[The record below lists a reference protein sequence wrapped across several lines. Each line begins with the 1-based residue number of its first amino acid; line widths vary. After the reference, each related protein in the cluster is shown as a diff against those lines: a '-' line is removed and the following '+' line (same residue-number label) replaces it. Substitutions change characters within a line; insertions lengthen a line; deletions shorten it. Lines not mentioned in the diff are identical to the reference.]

1 MTTGLLHPGVL
12 AAAHRHPERVAAT
25 EAGMVPIRYRALE
38 ALSARVRDWLV
49 AQGVRPGDRVG
60 LYLPKTIDAVAALL
74 GVLRAGAAYVPVD
87 PGSPPWRAAY
97 ILNDCA
103 VSAAIVDQAL
113 LGALAPELATLGSAP
128 ALLQLDGPGG
138 GVALDAALAR
148 AGAPAA
154 ADATGL
160 TPASLA
166 YILYTSGSTG
176 KPKGVTISHQAAL
189 AFVGWC
195 AARFQPRPEDRF
207 SSHAPFHFDL
217 SVLDL
222 YVPLHHGASVTL
234 IGEDLGKDPLKLAQL
249 IAAERLTVWYSTPS
263 ILNMLVQY
271 GHLDRYDLEALRLVL
286 FAGEVFPLPQ
296 FRALKA
302 LVPHP
307 GYHNL
312 YGPTETNVCTAYEVP
327 AVVPADRVDPFPIG
341 EVCAHYRG
349 RVVDPDGRDVAR
361 GTEGELVMAGPGVMS
376 GYWNLPERNAAAFL
390 VDDAGTRWYRT
401 GDLVVDDGDGC
412 LVFHGRADRMVKRRG
427 YRIELGEIEAGLARH
442 AAVREVAVVA
452 TADPTA
458 GLRITAFLSA
468 RAGVTAPSLI
478 ALKQYAVEALPR
490 YMAPDAY
497 RWLDAIP
504 RTSTDKTDY
513 QRLKQLAD
521 PASGGVPAGR

>member
-1 MTTGLLHPGVL
+1 MTASLLHHRFL
-12 AAAHRHPERVAAT
+12 TAAHRFPERLAAT
-25 EAGMVPIRYRALE
+25 EAGTLPIRYRELE

-49 AQGVRPGDRVG
+49 AAGVRPGDRVG
-60 LYLPKTIDAVAALL
+60 IYLPKTIDAVATLL

-103 VSAAIVDQAL
+103 VRALVVERAL
-113 LGALAPELATLGSAP
+113 LASLAPDLAALGADP
-128 ALLQLDGPGG
+128 VCLAIDAPGG
-138 GVALDAALAR
+138 GAGLRTALDLAGPVPVADEPER
-148 AGAPAA
+148 PA
-154 ADATGL
+154 DG
-160 TPASLA
+160 LA
-166 YILYTSGSTG
+166 YVLYTSGSTG

-189 AFVGWC
+189 AFVEWC
-195 AARFQPRPEDRF
+195 ARRFRPLPEDRF

-222 YVPLHHGASVTL
+222 YLPLHHGASVAL
-234 IGEDLGKDPLKLAQL
+234 IGEELGKDPQKLAQL
-249 IAAERLTVWYSTPS
+249 VAAERLTVWYSTPS

-296 FRALKA
+296 FRALRA
-302 LVPHP
+302 LLPHP
-307 GYHNL
+307 AYHNL

-327 AVVPADRVDPFPIG
+327 AVVPADRVEPFPIG
-341 EVCAHYRG
+341 WPCEHYRS
-349 RVVDPDGRDVAR
+349 RVVDPEGNDVAR
-361 GTEGELVMAGPGVMS
+361 GTEGELLVSGVGVMS

-390 VDDAGTRWYRT
+390 VDRDGVRWYRT
-401 GDLVVDDGDGC
+401 GDLVVEEPDGC
-412 LVFHGRADRMVKRRG
+412 LLFHGRADRMVKRRG

-442 AAVREVAVVA
+442 PAVREVAVVA
-452 TADPTA
+452 TSDMAS
-458 GLRITAFLSA
+458 GVRITAFLSP
-468 RAGVTAPSLI
+468 RETETPSLI
-478 ALKQYAVEALPR
+478 ALKQFAVEVIPR

-521 PASGGVPAGR
+521 PPKGGVAAGR